1 MDKDFLK
8 DGLDNENIIKIVKK
22 IRKVIET
29 PCSKSYESKVSD
41 LENEYKTF
49 VERYPI
55 LFDMAA
61 RNDTFDW
68 NFFNYFM
75 NMRTKIIN
83 DELTTEKASVI
94 VGQNAYDKYVKKEEV
109 KEKKRKSTN
118 N

>member
-8 DGLDNENIIKIVKK
+8 DGLDNDDIIKIVKK

-29 PCSKSYESKVSD
+29 PCSKSYESKV
-41 LENEYKTF
+41 NELQTEYESF
-49 VERYPI
+49 IERYPI
-55 LFDMAA
+55 LFDMAT
-61 RNDTFDW
+61 RNDNFDW

-94 VGQNAYDKYVKKEEV
+94 VGQNAYDKYVKNDEK
-109 KEKKRKSTN
+109 KEKKRKTN
-118 N
+118 T